1 MSNFVL
7 AEAGLNSW
15 KRFYQWLSTALS
27 EVSPLILI
35 LSTAVVV
42 AVLSWIFCRAA
53 TRRYRRETDQRL
65 ASMVTQFVDERAKS
79 ETILL
84 DLDLGVIAY
93 GRDGV
98 LINANPAARKMLASR
113 PIPEKFNAFI
123 SEYGRENGMQAALLL
138 GSEKLSGTVLIQ
150 DRVIRLRVKLS
161 HFIDDR
167 ASSFLVVLT
176 DITEQENEEKQR
188 KEFVANVSHEL
199 KTPLTTIK
207 TYSESLLDWGLSEK
221 NSDGIRKD
229 IWRIHDDSLRMERLV
244 EDLLLLSSIDSKGI
258 RVRMEILDFAFL
270 ARQAVD
276 RLQHQA
282 QEKNIALSCITLSK
296 IPPVFADRTAM
307 ERVLTNLVG
316 NAIKY
321 TDRNGQV
328 KVYLSFLIDDV
339 YAKVSDTGFGIE
351 KDHMPRIFNRFYRVD
366 MTGSR
371 MYGGTGLGL
380 SIAKELV
387 ELHNG
392 KINVSSVLGKGTEFT
407 VMIPAARKVF
417 HDALESFRT
426 GTSPVGSM
434 HRSAV
439 QELQQAA
446 RDFGFPAVQLGELTT
461 DDTDALLSHV
471 LARDDRTELVEKE
484 NVPEKEEQETQ

>member
-7 AEAGLNSW
+7 AEAGLDSW

-207 TYSESLLDWGLSEK
+207 TYSESLLD
-221 NSDGIRKD
+221 
-229 IWRIHDDSLRMERLV
+229 
-244 EDLLLLSSIDSKGI
+244 
-258 RVRMEILDFAFL
+258 
-270 ARQAVD
+270 
-276 RLQHQA
+276 
-282 QEKNIALSCITLSK
+282 
-296 IPPVFADRTAM
+296 
-307 ERVLTNLVG
+307 
-316 NAIKY
+316 
-321 TDRNGQV
+321 
-328 KVYLSFLIDDV
+328 
-339 YAKVSDTGFGIE
+339 
-351 KDHMPRIFNRFYRVD
+351 
-366 MTGSR
+366 
-371 MYGGTGLGL
+371 
-380 SIAKELV
+380 
-387 ELHNG
+387 
-392 KINVSSVLGKGTEFT
+392 
-407 VMIPAARKVF
+407 
-417 HDALESFRT
+417 
-426 GTSPVGSM
+426 
-434 HRSAV
+434 
-439 QELQQAA
+439 
-446 RDFGFPAVQLGELTT
+446 
-461 DDTDALLSHV
+461 
-471 LARDDRTELVEKE
+471 
-484 NVPEKEEQETQ
+484 